1 MRAPARGWSF
11 DARRDPGYTP
21 TCKLLATE
29 MQKLAQRHILRDELV
44 ARGVRMTRQR
54 EVLVDL
60 IQNSTRH
67 LDAETIRKL
76 AAEKDPRINL
86 ATVYRTLSLL
96 KHFGLV
102 DELDLMHL
110 EGEKHYYE
118 VTRLRSHIHLACFQ
132 CGSITEYQ
140 SALFEKLQEQV
151 TEDCGFEIRTGRLE
165 FGGICAECRKSG
177 PRKPAR

>member
-1 MRAPARGWSF
+1 
-11 DARRDPGYTP
+11 
-21 TCKLLATE
+21 

-67 LDAETIRKL
+67 LDAETLWKL
-76 AAEKDPRINL
+76 AAERDPGINL

-96 KHFGLV
+96 KHYGLV

-118 VTRLRSHIHLACFQ
+118 VTRLRTHIHLACFQ
-132 CGSITEYQ
+132 CGAIAEYQ
-140 SALFEKLQEQV
+140 SELYEKLQQQV
-151 TEDCGFEIRTGRLE
+151 TSDCGFEIKTGRLE
-165 FGGICAECRKSG
+165 FGGVCASCRRQG
-177 PRKPAR
+177 PRPLARGHRPAFSHNHSHEE

>member
-1 MRAPARGWSF
+1 
-11 DARRDPGYTP
+11 
-21 TCKLLATE
+21 

-54 EVLVDL
+54 EILVDL

-67 LDAETIRKL
+67 LDAETLWKL
-76 AAEKDPRINL
+76 AAERDPGINL

-118 VTRLRSHIHLACFQ
+118 VTRLRNHIHLACFQ
-132 CGSITEYQ
+132 CGSIAEYQ
-140 SALFEKLQEQV
+140 SALYEKLQQQV
-151 TEDCGFEIRTGRLE
+151 TSDCGFEIKTGRLE
-165 FGGICAECRKSG
+165 FGGICASCRRKG
-177 PRKPAR
+177 PRILPRTSRPAHSPTHEE